1 MLKCFEEMKLAELTP
16 VEAAYQCLVT
26 SLLSRA
32 TVMEGSTYT
41 RILSVCREIFEK
53 DLAVDLRIAIHWL
66 KWLHKIERTE
76 GH

>member
-1 MLKCFEEMKLAELTP
+1 MKLAGLKP
-16 VEAAYQCLVT
+16 VEAAYQ

-41 RILSVCREIFEK
+41 RILSVCREIFDK